1 LPVKAFIIPYM
12 INAFNLNAACAYN
25 AHAAFKLRINNV
37 EFVNKELKFDN
48 VESPGNASSFL
59 VIMSM

>member
-1 LPVKAFIIPYM
+1 M